1 MGNGQSEFKSQ
12 ENTCELGFDIEGRYW
27 GVIDGKS
34 YNALFTPR
42 EYDPDSEG
50 EGGGDTIVADLVME
64 DEIENQMR
72 EEQGNHPFEV
82 EAYVGISAPDGSHEE
97 VEEWDWIEPVSY
109 GTHVEFEEITV
120 PVSYKVEKEK
130 HIGKIVLNDKAIF
143 GNKPSS
149 ASSSRRNSREEID
162 ASQVISSITATLPQP
177 PKRRAS
183 TVEEVMFEATF
194 SVPPSPPVVK
204 SKLEAINSTELVVGQ
219 QSSEVSETRQQKPL
233 LR

>member
-12 ENTCELGFDIEGRYW
+12 ESTCELGFDVEGRYW

-42 EYDPDSEG
+42 EYEQEVSVG
-50 EGGGDTIVADLVME
+50 EEDADTMCADLMME
-64 DEIENQMR
+64 EAIENQVR
-72 EEQGNHPFEV
+72 EEQGIPVEV
-82 EAYVGISAPDGSHEE
+82 EAFVGMGAPDGSHEE
-97 VEEWDWIEPVSY
+97 EEEWDWIEPVSY

-120 PVSYKVEKEK
+120 PVSYKVENDKNSNM
-130 HIGKIVLNDKAIF
+130 IVLNDKAIF

-149 ASSSRRNSREEID
+149 ACSSRRNSREEID
-162 ASQVISSITATLPQP
+162 ATQAVVTFSLPQP

-183 TVEEVMFEATF
+183 TVEEVRFEATF
-194 SVPPSPPVVK
+194 SVPPSPPAVK
-204 SKLEAINSTELVVGQ
+204 SKLEAVS
-219 QSSEVSETRQQKPL
+219 SSERVTQLPETQKQKPL